1 MSQIQIRPATPDDVP
16 LILTFLRELA
26 TYEKLAHEVVATET
40 DMHAALFGERP
51 VIETVIASLD
61 GEPVGYAL
69 FFPTFSTFLGKPGLY
84 LEDLYVRPAARGF
97 GVGRKLLEHLARI
110 TVERGWGRLEWSVL
124 DWNEPSIAFYKKMG
138 ARPMDE
144 WTVFRLTGRRRFN
157 GWRRKYALVDPP
169 AANDHISV
177 IEHDSLSRRNCH
189 DRDFEFHRR
198 AVVVERRHSAG
209 GGLMAV
215 ANLRGYA

>member
-1 MSQIQIRPATPDDVP
+1 MPKIQIRRATPDDVP
-16 LILTFLRELA
+16 LILAFLHELA
-26 TYEKLAHEVVATET
+26 TYEKLAHEVVATDA
-40 DMHAALFGERP
+40 DMHAALFGDRP
-51 VIETVIASLD
+51 VIEPVIATLD

-97 GVGRKLLEHLARI
+97 GVGRSLLEHLARL

-144 WTVFRLTGRRRFN
+144 WTVFRLAGEKLNALALADRKSGR
-157 GWRRKYALVDPP
+157 L
-169 AANDHISV
+169 
-177 IEHDSLSRRNCH
+177 EDSENPRTP
-189 DRDFEFHRR
+189 
-198 AVVVERRHSAG
+198 
-209 GGLMAV
+209 
-215 ANLRGYA
+215 